1 MFVTFEGMDGSGKST
16 QARLL
21 AEHLR
26 AQFGAEKVVLTRE
39 PGGTHIGEQIRGV
52 IHSLRNQEMASSTEF
67 LLYNAARAQI
77 VAEVIRPALAQGKIV
92 ICDRFAD
99 STIAYQGY
107 GRQLDLEM
115 VGRVIEYATGGL
127 KPDLTYFIDVAI
139 DQGLA
144 RRNHG
149 HQHGEEL
156 NRMDIQ
162 TREFYERVRKGYEA
176 LIRQEPAR
184 WVRIDGAPGI
194 ELVQSELRAKFQTLT
209 LNPPIAIG

>member
-1 MFVTFEGMDGSGKST
+1 MFITFEGMDGSGKST

-26 AQFGAEKVVLTRE
+26 AQLGPEKVLLTRE
-39 PGGTHIGEQIRGV
+39 PGGTHIGEQIRTV

-92 ICDRFAD
+92 LCDRFAD

-127 KPDLTYFIDVAI
+127 KPDLTFFIDVAI
-139 DQGLA
+139 DEGLA

-149 HQHGEEL
+149 HQRGEEM

-162 TREFYERVRKGYEA
+162 TREFYERVRRGYET
-176 LIRQEPAR
+176 LMLQDSAR
-184 WVRIDGAPGI
+184 WVRIDGARSI
-194 ELVQSELRAKFQTLT
+194 ELVQFELRAKFDSLKPVQ
-209 LNPPIAIG
+209 PIAIG